1 MSRIAVI
8 GSGIAGMSAAYFLS
22 RRHAVTVYERERR
35 LGGHTR
41 TIAVAAAEGTVPVD
55 TGFIVHN
62 RRNYP
67 NLTRLF
73 AELGVATQE
82 SDMSFSVTSAP
93 PGLEW
98 SSRAPLELAL
108 RSANPFDGAW
118 RGFLGEVGRFNRA
131 APRLLE
137 QTHADEM
144 TLSEF
149 VRRERFSAR
158 FLEQYLFPLASAVW
172 STTLADI
179 ERFPAATLVRF
190 FQNHGFLGFFTQARW
205 RAVSGGSSTYIPAL
219 TAPYRDRIVL
229 SARVERVTRDP
240 GGVTVASAGRP
251 PERFDEVVFAC
262 HGDQVLPMLA
272 DATADEREVLS
283 AFRTTE
289 NRTAL
294 HTDTALL
301 PRKKRAWA
309 SWNYR
314 RVAGDRRTASVTY
327 HMNRLQN
334 LSAREDYC
342 VSLNADDLLDA
353 SRVIERMID
362 HHPLYTREAIAA
374 QRRWSQVSGAHRAH
388 FCGAYWGY
396 GFHEDGLN
404 SALRVAERLGVS
416 VAW

>member
-1 MSRIAVI
+1 MSRIAIV

-22 RRHAVTVYERERR
+22 RRHAVTLYESAPR
-35 LGGHTR
+35 LGGHTH
-41 TIAVAAAEGTVPVD
+41 TVTVAAPEGALPVD

-93 PGLEW
+93 AGPEW
-98 SSRAPLELAL
+98 SSRAPLALAL

-137 QTHADEM
+137 ESRADEM

-149 VRRERFSAR
+149 VRREQFSTR
-158 FLEQYLFPLASAVW
+158 FLEQYLLPLASAVW
-172 STTLADI
+172 STTLA
-179 ERFPAATLVRF
+179 EVEHFPATTLVRF
-190 FQNHGFLGFFTQARW
+190 FQNHGFLGFFTQAQW
-205 RAVSGGSSTYIPAL
+205 RSVKGGSSAYIAPL

-229 SARVERVTRDP
+229 SAGVERVTRDS
-240 GGVTVASAGRP
+240 GGVAVAAAGRA

-262 HGDQVLPMLA
+262 HGDQVLPLLA
-272 DATADEREVLS
+272 DATDDERAVLS

-289 NRTAL
+289 NPTAL
-294 HTDTALL
+294 HTDTSLL
-301 PRKKRAWA
+301 PRRRRAWA
-309 SWNYR
+309 SWNSR
-314 RVAGDRRTASVTY
+314 RVAGDRRRVCVTY
-327 HMNRLQN
+327 HMNRLQG
-334 LSAREDYC
+334 LVTREDYC
-342 VSLNADDLLDA
+342 VSLNAEELLDP
-353 SRVIERMID
+353 SRVLARMTY
-362 HHPLYTREAIAA
+362 HHPRYTREAIAA
-374 QRRWSQVSGAHRAH
+374 QRRWDRISGVHRAH

-404 SALRVAERLGVS
+404 SALRVAARLGV
-416 VAW
+416 AW

>member
-8 GSGIAGMSAAYFLS
+8 GSGIAGMSAGHFLS
-22 RRHAVTVYERERR
+22 RRHAVTLYEREAR

-41 TIAVAAAEGTVPVD
+41 TVSVAAPEGRIPVD

-73 AELGVATQE
+73 GELGVATQE

-98 SSRAPLELAL
+98 SSRAPLALAL
-108 RSANPFDGAW
+108 RSINPFGGAW
-118 RGFLGEVGRFNRA
+118 RGFLGEVVRFNRT
-131 APRLLE
+131 APRLLDE
-137 QTHADEM
+137 TRADEL

-172 STTLADI
+172 STAPADV
-179 ERFPAATLVRF
+179 EAFPAATLVRF
-190 FQNHGFLGFFTQARW
+190 FQNHGFLGFFTQASW
-205 RAVSGGSSTYIPAL
+205 RSVVGGSSAYIAPL

-240 GGVTVASAGRP
+240 SGVTVTAAGRP
-251 PERFDEVVFAC
+251 DERFDEVVFAC
-262 HGDQVLPMLA
+262 HGDEVLPMLA
-272 DATADEREVLS
+272 DATAEEREVLS

-289 NRTAL
+289 NRTTL
-294 HTDTALL
+294 HTDTSVM
-301 PRKKRAWA
+301 PRRRSAWA
-309 SWNYR
+309 SWNSRSVSGGR
-314 RVAGDRRTASVTY
+314 RGVCVTY
-327 HMNRLQN
+327 HMNRLQS
-334 LSAREDYC
+334 LSTRQDYC
-342 VSLNADDLLDA
+342 VSLNADELLDPT
-353 SRVIERMID
+353 RVLARMTD
-362 HHPLYTREAIAA
+362 CHPLFTRETIAA
-374 QRRWSQVSGAHRAH
+374 QRRWAEISSVHRAH

-416 VAW
+416 W